1 MSLYA
6 LLQII
11 YFQFSIHLH
20 RPIVHACSPLSAK
33 APGYFSPQCQIYHR
47 YTSPAGRSSLSQ
59 KKKKNGMRG
68 PDFYFHYDCEENIWP
83 FHQRQNRWLA
93 KAHTYQLFLPVCVCY
108 TELLWS
114 VNCFYCFRGSTKK
127 EDNIRLPNA
136 SNKQVKRRGFMKSLR
151 KVSIGPG

>member
-1 MSLYA
+1 MPYYKLFTSSSPSIFIAPLCMPA
-6 LLQII
+6 VLSVPKHQDTFPPSVRSITDIPPLQEEVV
-11 YFQFSIHLH
+11 F
-20 RPIVHACSPLSAK
+20 P
-33 APGYFSPQCQIYHR
+33 
-47 YTSPAGRSSLSQ
+47 